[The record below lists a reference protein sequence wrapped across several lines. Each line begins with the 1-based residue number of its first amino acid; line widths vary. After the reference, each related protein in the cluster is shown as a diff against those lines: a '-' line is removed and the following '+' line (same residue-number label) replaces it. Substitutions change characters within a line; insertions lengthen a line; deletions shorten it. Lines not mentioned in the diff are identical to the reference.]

1 MQARIS
7 YCQIPRALV
16 VCYQTGMDLNL
27 RIRQIRQKRKLTIA
41 QLAEMVGVSTP
52 HMSEVERGKK
62 NLNNH
67 LMVRIAQSLGVRPDD
82 LISSD
87 NRSAL
92 ADLHADLSDLSPEDQ
107 QRVRDFVRA
116 LRQSRLD
123 A

>member
-1 MQARIS
+1 
-7 YCQIPRALV
+7 
-16 VCYQTGMDLNL
+16 MDLNL